1 MEENIIWKRMIYHRK
16 DLGDYYLVS
25 NTGEIK
31 GVKTGKI
38 RKKNI
43 TNKGYYY
50 VSISLGSKEDKPCI
64 RVHRAVAETFLNNE
78 NNYPTVNHKDGNK
91 LNNHVDNLEWCTYKE
106 NSTHAVN
113 TGLLTNNQLKRKI
126 ICLNNLKVFDSITD
140 AAVWCNCKKG
150 TILDYL
156 GSSRK
161 RKSAGKHPET
171 KEPLRWM
178 YYEDYLNLYNN

>member
-1 MEENIIWKRMIYHRK
+1 MQEDIIWKRMIYHGK

-43 TNKGYYY
+43 TNRGYYY
-50 VSISLGSKEDKPCI
+50 VSISLGSKEDKPSI
-64 RVHRAVAETFLNNE
+64 KIHRAVAETFLNNA

-91 LNNHVDNLEWCTYKE
+91 LNNHVYNLEWCTYKD
-106 NSTHAVN
+106 NSVHAVN

-126 ICLNNLKVFDSITD
+126 ICLNNLKIFDSIVE
-140 AAVWCNCKKG
+140 AAMWCECKKG

-156 GSSRK
+156 GGIKK
-161 RKSAGKHPET
+161 RKSAGKHPAI
-171 KEPLRWM
+171 
-178 YYEDYLNLYNN
+178 